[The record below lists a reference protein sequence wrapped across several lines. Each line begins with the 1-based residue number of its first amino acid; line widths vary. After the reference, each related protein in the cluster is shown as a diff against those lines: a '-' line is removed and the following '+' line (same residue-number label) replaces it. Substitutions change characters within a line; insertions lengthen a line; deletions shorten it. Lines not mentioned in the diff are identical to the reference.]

1 MTLRLL
7 AIAAAA
13 ALSLSS
19 AWAAD
24 SSGAI
29 FWSSSEM
36 KNMDKDLAK
45 KMDAT
50 KGALVTVITKP
61 TYNAIVLHREGS
73 GLSEI
78 HEKFSDFFV
87 VRSGQAEILVGGKSI
102 DAKPTTPGE
111 TRGTRVEGGTRYKLT
126 PGDVI
131 FIPAGVPH
139 QVLLE
144 SGKEINAIVIK
155 VEEK

>member
-1 MTLRLL
+1 MKLHFVC
-7 AIAAAA
+7 IAAVA
-13 ALSLSS
+13 ALTTST
-19 AWAAD
+19 AFAAD

-50 KGALVTVITKP
+50 KGALGTVITKP

-73 GLSEI
+73 GQAEI
-78 HEKFSDFFV
+78 HEKLSDFFI

-102 DAKPTTPGE
+102 DAKPTAAGE
-111 TRGTRVEGGTRYKLT
+111 TRGTRVEGGTRYKLA

-131 FIPAGVPH
+131 YIPAGVPH
-139 QVLLE
+139 QVLIE
-144 SGKEINAIVIK
+144 NGKEINAIVIK